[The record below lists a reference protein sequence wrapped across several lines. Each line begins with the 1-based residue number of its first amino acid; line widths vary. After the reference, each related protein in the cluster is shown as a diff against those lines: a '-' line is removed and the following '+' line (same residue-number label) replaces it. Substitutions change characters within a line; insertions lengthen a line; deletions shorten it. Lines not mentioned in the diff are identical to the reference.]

1 MGGQRGDLDIT
12 LFDND
17 DSEGKDSDIRSN
29 ETATNRSAST
39 FASATSSVGR

>member
-17 DSEGKDSDIRSN
+17 EGKDGDIRSK
-29 ETATNRSAST
+29 ETAANRSAST
-39 FASATSSVGR
+39 FASATSSVGC